1 MYFLFLLFNSELVL
15 CDGPKFH
22 TGRIFSK
29 LAYQSIYKYMYV
41 HSVFPSGIFRT
52 SEDHKSNRRANTLHD
67 RNGMTHRGRIT
78 DSLSVRPMV
87 IPADFSRFPPFWTI
101 WTISF
106 LPTPFSIP
114 SHFPFETF

>member
-1 MYFLFLLFNSELVL
+1 MRWAEVPHRTFSEVLHSLIYNIYILCVCLLYIVRMPSARPKESF
-15 CDGPKFH
+15 GP
-22 TGRIFSK
+22 
-29 LAYQSIYKYMYV
+29 
-41 HSVFPSGIFRT
+41 RT
-52 SEDHKSNRRANTLHD
+52 SECHKINLRANTLHD

-87 IPADFSRFPPFWTI
+87 LPADFSRFPPFWTI